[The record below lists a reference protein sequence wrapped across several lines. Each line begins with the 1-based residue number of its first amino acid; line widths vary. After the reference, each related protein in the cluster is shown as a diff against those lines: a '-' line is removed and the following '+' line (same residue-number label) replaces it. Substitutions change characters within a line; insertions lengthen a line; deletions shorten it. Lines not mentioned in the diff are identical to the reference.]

1 MLEIKKIPKNG
12 KKKKTSKRVI
22 LEILS
27 DKMLIILEIH
37 NVEFILFYLSFFR
50 YALVLYCSC
59 VKCNRSYLQYNI
71 HFSVIVSP
79 LSHQ

>member
-1 MLEIKKIPKNG
+1 MINNMLEIKKIPKNE

-37 NVEFILFYLSFFR
+37 NVEFILFYLSFF
-50 YALVLYCSC
+50 
-59 VKCNRSYLQYNI
+59 
-71 HFSVIVSP
+71 
-79 LSHQ
+79 